1 MLGILI
7 VDKPLGITSHD
18 VINSLRRKF
27 QTKRVGHA
35 GTLDPL
41 ATGSLVV
48 AIGPAT
54 RFLQYL
60 PLEPKVYEC
69 EITFGE
75 ERNTQDAEG
84 EIVAEKPVPAN
95 LREQILEQVKK
106 LTGEIEQ
113 LPPMYSAVKKNGKP
127 LYFYARQGE
136 EIERDLR
143 KVFISEFELLDFYDE
158 KKAHMRIVCSG
169 GTYVRTLAHDLGQ
182 LIGCGAYLSALSR
195 TKVGKFELEEAAPLD
210 DVSEADLV
218 PLREAL
224 APMPEYLLNVAQERM
239 IADGQ
244 MVRSQKHYDEK
255 YVMLVNTVGEVV
267 SVASVTQGVMLQPQ
281 CVIPTFVSKSG

>member
-7 VDKPLGITSHD
+7 VDKPLGMTSHD
-18 VINSLRRKF
+18 VINTLRRKF

-35 GTLDPL
+35 GTLDPQ

-69 EITFGE
+69 EIFFGE
-75 ERNTQDAEG
+75 ERNTQDSEG
-84 EIVAEKPVPAN
+84 EVVAQKPVPEN
-95 LREQILEQVKK
+95 LKELLLEKVKL
-106 LTGEIEQ
+106 LTGEVDQ
-113 LPPMYSAVKKNGKP
+113 LPPMYSAVKKHGKP

-136 EIERDLR
+136 EIERETR
-143 KVFISEFELLDFYDE
+143 RIFVSEFELLDFYE
-158 KKAHMRIVCSG
+158 GNKAHMRIVCSG

-182 LIGCGAYLSALSR
+182 LVGCGAYLSALSR
-195 TKVGKFELEEAAPLD
+195 TRVGKFELEEAAPLD
-210 DVSEADLV
+210 DVSESDLI

-224 APMPEYLLNVAQERM
+224 APMPEYQLNIAQERM

-244 MVRSQKHYDEK
+244 MVRASKPYDCR
-255 YVMLVNTVGEVV
+255 YVMLVNGAGEVV
-267 SVASVTQGVMLQPQ
+267 SVASVSEGVLLQPQ
-281 CVIPTFVSKSG
+281 CVIPTFVSQSG